1 MEAENIKWQWDE
13 TKLDNTAIYC
23 GSQLN
28 YVFDEVANTAKLQLS
43 DLSGEVKIIWEG
55 KNVFAETAFLY
66 IEGKVLFAAIYSQG
80 STGCMIVA
88 LNLETGKTIW
98 ERQLISLGSVGHSRY
113 RNRVQMILTDNKLVV
128 FGWESGGKYIE
139 ISNPASGD
147 LILNRKI

>member
-1 MEAENIKWQWDE
+1 MEAENVKWLWDE

-28 YVFDEVANTAKLQLS
+28 YVFDEMANTAKLQFS
-43 DLSGEVKIIWEG
+43 YVSGEVKIIWEG

-66 IEGKVLFAAIYSQG
+66 IEGNVLFAAIYSQG
-80 STGCMIVA
+80 STGCMILA

-113 RNRVQMILTDNKLVV
+113 INKVQMILTDNKLVV

-139 ISNPASGD
+139 VLETANGN
-147 LILNRKI
+147 LVFNKKV

>member
-13 TKLDNTAIYC
+13 TKLDNTAIYS

-43 DLSGEVKIIWEG
+43 DVSGELKIIWEG
-55 KNVFAETAFLY
+55 KNVFADTVFLH
-66 IEGKVLFAAIYSQG
+66 IEGNVLFAAFYSQS
-80 STGCMIVA
+80 STGCKILA
-88 LNLETGKTIW
+88 LNLSSNQNLW
-98 ERQLISLGSVGHSRY
+98 EKQLQGLGSVGHSRY

-139 ISNPASGD
+139 VRNPASGD